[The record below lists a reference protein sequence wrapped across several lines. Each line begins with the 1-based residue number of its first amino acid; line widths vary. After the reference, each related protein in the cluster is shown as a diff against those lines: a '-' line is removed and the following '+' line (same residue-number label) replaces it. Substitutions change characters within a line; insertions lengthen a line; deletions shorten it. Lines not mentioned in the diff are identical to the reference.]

1 MKISSIIIV
10 CLCSFFQSDA
20 QMDHSDQHLSAQN
33 FYMQCMNDMMDSMQ
47 QQSST
52 VSPDIDFLQQMIAHH
67 KGAIAM
73 ANYEIIHGNN
83 KEMIQLAKSILY
95 EQSSEINMMQL
106 WLKTPLKQSIVPEK
120 YTQAMNVSMNKM
132 MDDMMMDSGN
142 DYNNDKAFAS
152 TMLPHHVAAV
162 DMAKVIMMYSSN
174 EQVTSFA
181 KQLISNEQIE
191 IEQMLAFIK

>member
-1 MKISSIIIV
+1 MH
-10 CLCSFFQSDA
+10 
-20 QMDHSDQHLSAQN
+20 HSDQHSSAQN

-47 QQSST
+47 QQSSA
-52 VSPDIDFLQQMIAHH
+52 VSPDIDFLQQMIVHH
-67 KGAIAM
+67 KGAIWM
-73 ANYEIIHGNN
+73 ANYEIIHGKN

-120 YTQAMNVSMNKM
+120 YTLAMNVSMNKM
-132 MDDMMMDSGN
+132 MNDIMMDPGN
-142 DYNNDKAFAS
+142 DYNNDKAFALI
-152 TMLPHHVAAV
+152 MLPHHVAAV
-162 DMAKVIMMYSSN
+162 DMAKVIIMYSSN
-174 EQVTSFA
+174 EQITSFS